1 MLKRPIFCTIF
12 FITFFLNSA
21 YSQSKSEFEFVG
33 GLKLNNDNNQVISYK
48 VVFNNNQGIIKGY
61 TVTDLGGEHET
72 KNLIS
77 GSYDK
82 KNKILKI
89 KEIDIVYTKS
99 KIQKSSFC
107 YVNFNGKIDLYAANP
122 KINDKFVG
130 LYKNE
135 SKCIS
140 GTIQLVGMQKVIKLV
155 NKVNKKIS
163 NSKKIDS
170 ITKSKYNPLKLID
183 SLNTNQLKENQ
194 TLSMFTK
201 DSNIYFEI
209 KDSGVEDGDMINIYV
224 NNKLILHNYI
234 VKKISKTLN
243 IPIEGDATDI
253 EVEAL
258 NEGKFAPNTAD
269 VVIRDS
275 ENELKT
281 ISKLKKGKKTKIT
294 ILKK

>member
-1 MLKRPIFCTIF
+1 MLNKQAFCTIF
-12 FITFFLNSA
+12 FLTFFLNFSFA
-21 YSQSKSEFEFVG
+21 QSKTNFEFIG
-33 GLKLNNDNNQVISYK
+33 GLKLNNKDTEIISYK
-48 VVFNNNQGIIKGY
+48 IVFNNNNGIIKGY
-61 TVTDLGGEHET
+61 SLTDLGGEHET

-77 GSYDK
+77 GTYDK
-82 KNKILKI
+82 KNKILKF
-89 KEIDIVYTKS
+89 KEFDIVYTKS
-99 KIQKSSFC
+99 KFQKSSFC
-107 YVNFNGKIDLYAANP
+107 YVNFNGRLDLNASNA

-140 GTIQLVGMQKVIKLV
+140 GVIQLVAVEKVIKLV

-163 NSKKIDS
+163 TSKKIDS
-170 ITKSKYNPLKLID
+170 VTKAKFNPTKMLD

-201 DSNIYFEI
+201 DKNIFFEI
-209 KDSGVEDGDMINIYV
+209 KDSGAEDGDMINIYV
-224 NNKLILHNYI
+224 NKKLILENHV
-234 VKKISKTLN
+234 VKKVAKTLN
-243 IPIEGDATDI
+243 VQTTGEATEI

-258 NEGKFAPNTAD
+258 NEGKYPPNTAD
-269 VVIRDS
+269 VIIRDS

-294 ILKK
+294 IIKK

>member
-1 MLKRPIFCTIF
+1 MLNKQAFCTIF
-12 FITFFLNSA
+12 FLTFFLTFSFA
-21 YSQSKSEFEFVG
+21 QSKTNFEFIG
-33 GLKLNNDNNQVISYK
+33 GLKLNNKDTEIISYK
-48 VVFNNNQGIIKGY
+48 IVFNNNNGIIKGY
-61 TVTDLGGEHET
+61 SLTDLGGEHET

-77 GSYDK
+77 GTYDK
-82 KNKILKI
+82 KNKILKF
-89 KEIDIVYTKS
+89 KEYDIVYTKS
-99 KIQKSSFC
+99 KFQKSSFC
-107 YVNFNGKIDLYAANP
+107 YVNFNGRLDLNASNA

-140 GTIQLVGMQKVIKLV
+140 GVIQLVAVEKVIKLV

-163 NSKKIDS
+163 TSKKIDS
-170 ITKSKYNPLKLID
+170 VTKAKFNPTKMLD

-201 DSNIYFEI
+201 DKNIFFEI
-209 KDSGVEDGDMINIYV
+209 KDSGAEDGDMINIYV
-224 NNKLILHNYI
+224 NKKLILENHV
-234 VKKISKTLN
+234 VKKVAKTLN
-243 IPIEGDATDI
+243 VQTTGEATEI

-258 NEGKFAPNTAD
+258 NEGKYPPNTAD
-269 VVIRDS
+269 VIIRDS

-294 ILKK
+294 IIKK